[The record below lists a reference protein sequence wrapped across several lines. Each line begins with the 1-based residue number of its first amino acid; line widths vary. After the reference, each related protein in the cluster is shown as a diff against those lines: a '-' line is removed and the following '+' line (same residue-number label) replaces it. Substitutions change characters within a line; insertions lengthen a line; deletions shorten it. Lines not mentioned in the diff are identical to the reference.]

1 MWCVGRGVY
10 WLSVSIYGQQIVATN
25 MPHICIIR
33 IRMYTNGYRISKQ
46 VHLMML
52 KTNSKRGSSLI
63 NRSICINCIQCL
75 SIVVFVVDSCDVK
88 LQQCS
93 PNNNKETKKK
103 KKGLQRELESC
114 GAIASKG
121 ASEREELCCGCVARL
136 FIIILIMPLLCTLHF
151 DCC

>member
-1 MWCVGRGVY
+1 
-10 WLSVSIYGQQIVATN
+10 

-75 SIVVFVVDSCDVK
+75 SIVDSCDVK

-121 ASEREELCCGCVARL
+121 ASERDELCCGCVAL
-136 FIIILIMPLLCTLHF
+136 YYYINYAIALHSTF
-151 DCC
+151 